1 MIIKWLFETALI
13 GMLSLPVAVLPE
25 RISLRLGEF
34 FGILVFYLWANRRN
48 IAIENIRRSEL
59 ENRKDAERI
68 VKESFRN
75 IGKSFVEVARIY
87 YGSGRNI
94 IQRVEIIGAEHYYKA
109 KSKNRGVVFIT
120 GHCGNWELLALAFGA
135 KIDNISVVARR
146 QNNPYLNRFIEN
158 VRAKFGNR
166 VIYKQGAL
174 KGIISELKRNGCVGI
189 LMDQAVLKDEGFKID
204 FIGRPAWTTKMP
216 SIIARKTGA
225 AVIPAFIR
233 RTGDRHVIN
242 IYPEIDLTDDDID
255 LAIERDTKRFSGYI
269 EDYIKKYPSQWLW
282 IHRRWKRT

>member
-87 YGSGRNI
+87 YGTGRNI

-135 KIDNISVVARR
+135 KIDNIAVVARR

-166 VIYKQGAL
+166 MIYKQGAL